1 MDANLIT
8 AAAALGGATIGGV
21 MSFLGSWVAQQKQLR
36 AQWFGQDKLR
46 RQDLYKEFVR
56 EASKSFVDALQH
68 QNPDIASIVVLYEK
82 LSRMR
87 VISSPEV
94 LAAAE
99 EAIKRILDT
108 LLQPA
113 ISLKSE
119 RVREMFES
127 GSADIL
133 RRFGEAC
140 RAEFDALREQ
150 QF

>member
-1 MDANLIT
+1 
-8 AAAALGGATIGGV
+8 

-36 AQWFGQDKLR
+36 AQWFGQDRIR
-46 RQDLYKEFVR
+46 RQDLYKEFIQ
-56 EASKSFVDALQH
+56 EASKCFVDALQH
-68 QNPDIASIVVLYEK
+68 EKPNIGSIVVLYEK

-99 EAIKRILDT
+99 EVVKRIIDT
-108 LLQPA
+108 LLQTP
-113 ISLKSE
+113 ISLTSE
-119 RVREMFES
+119 KVHEMFES

-133 RRFGEAC
+133 RSFGEAC
-140 RAEFDALREQ
+140 RLEFDALRAQ

>member
-8 AAAALGGATIGGV
+8 AAAGLGGATIGGA

-36 AQWFGQDKLR
+36 AQWLGQDRLR
-46 RQDLYKEFVR
+46 RQDLYKEFIQ

-68 QNPDIASIVVLYEK
+68 DNPNIGSIMVLYEK

-87 VISSPEV
+87 IISSPEV

-99 EAIKRILDT
+99 EVVKRIIDT

-113 ISLKSE
+113 ISLTSE
-119 RVREMFES
+119 KVRQMFES

-133 RRFGEAC
+133 RSFGEAC
-140 RAEFDALREQ
+140 RLEFDALRAQ